1 VTSEHMTLQPMEH
14 VGIAVDD
21 VFLRD
26 MVDAVTVAQRWPA
39 SA

>member
-1 VTSEHMTLQPMEH
+1 MEH

-26 MVDAVTVAQRWPA
+26 LVDAVTVAQRWRA